1 MPRHTV
7 DRPADPRRTEVAK
20 LLATG
25 FLRFHRRILTAT
37 SPASESAQN
46 CLDVSPET
54 SLNAA
59 TEPAVN
65 AGGDPESEGTY
76 VQD

>member
-1 MPRHTV
+1 MPRRITDQGSDEH
-7 DRPADPRRTEVAK
+7 RKEVAK

-25 FLRFHRRILTAT
+25 LLRFRRRVLAAT
-37 SPASESAQN
+37 SPASESTGN

-59 TEPAVN
+59 TGPAVN
-65 AGGDPESEGTY
+65 AGGDPERTGTY
-76 VQD
+76 ER